1 MTYANIGG
9 VRSDAGPP
17 EAATPAWLAQ
27 LVTALAGGLEPG
39 AARALTARIDA
50 DVARLGGLVPF
61 AVVHDWHAATVV
73 PLLRAVCADQAQVGE
88 LHARALAGSPVAAA
102 RWRDALEPA
111 LREIYYLA
119 YPYDD
124 AYQANYE
131 SAQVYGT
138 AHDFGEA
145 GTREYA
151 TYYAELATGANRRA
165 HADANA
171 IACARACAAAFA
183 AADPAGYA
191 RTYPAAAARAYARAL
206 ASSGGARALA
216 SPGGARA
223 LASSGYAR
231 ALASSGD
238 AAGDQAARV
247 RAASARLAAGLAASL
262 GRAGREA
269 PHVAPG
275 D

>member
-1 MTYANIGG
+1 
-9 VRSDAGPP
+9 VRSDAGYLD
-17 EAATPAWLAQ
+17 AASPAWLAQ

-61 AVVHDWHAATVV
+61 AVVHDWHAATVA
-73 PLLRAVCADQAQVGE
+73 PLLRAVCAGQAQVGE

-102 RWRDALEPA
+102 RWRGALEPA
-111 LREIYYLA
+111 LREIYHLA
-119 YPYDD
+119 YPYDA

-131 SAQVYGT
+131 SARLYGT
-138 AHDFGEA
+138 AHDFGET

-191 RTYPAAAARAYARAL
+191 QTYPAATARAYARAL
-206 ASSGGARALA
+206 ASAGDAAGAGEAV
-216 SPGGARA
+216 
-223 LASSGYAR
+223 
-231 ALASSGD
+231 GD
-238 AAGDQAARV
+238 AAGDLDARD

-269 PHVAPG
+269 PHAAPG
-275 D
+275 H